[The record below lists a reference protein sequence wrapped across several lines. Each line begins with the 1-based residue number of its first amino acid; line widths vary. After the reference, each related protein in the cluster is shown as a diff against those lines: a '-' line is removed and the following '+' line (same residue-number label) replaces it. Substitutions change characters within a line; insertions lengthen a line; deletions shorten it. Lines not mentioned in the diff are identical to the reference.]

1 MDVNDQLFKGTSF
14 SDLMSDVY
22 HNSKKKD
29 RQINQLISQLQP
41 LIRTASDA
49 TIIVPLIKEYLD
61 VAVKND
67 DHLVKLTA
75 IVDNKIIRDY
85 IDSLIH
91 DSYDFTHIFKL
102 LGCKSNIN
110 RDFIITKLESKSIQS
125 KIIKKITNYKKIP
138 KKTLDYYKTN
148 CDKEISDEDIINAI
162 LKYLHKKYNEQ
173 SIFWID
179 IDTIYFNG
187 WNKNELDEEGPR
199 EYIYNILCKSNS
211 ICSIM

>member
-1 MDVNDQLFKGTSF
+1 MDVNDHLFKGKSF

-75 IVDNKIIRDY
+75 IVQRYISTQQTITGENSLLSEDEKNQLLKIAESEFEEELTDE
-85 IDSLIH
+85 ID
-91 DSYDFTHIFKL
+91 K
-102 LGCKSNIN
+102 
-110 RDFIITKLESKSIQS
+110 IQ
-125 KIIKKITNYKKIP
+125 NE
-138 KKTLDYYKTN
+138 
-148 CDKEISDEDIINAI
+148 DKELQEKINNVKES
-162 LKYLHKKYNEQ
+162 LE
-173 SIFWID
+173 
-179 IDTIYFNG
+179 
-187 WNKNELDEEGPR
+187 KNDAG
-199 EYIYNILCKSNS
+199 
-211 ICSIM
+211 

>member
-41 LIRTASDA
+41 LIRNASDA

-75 IVDNKIIRDY
+75 IVQRYISTQQTITGESSLLSEDEKNQLLKIADDTFQEELSDEI
-85 IDSLIH
+85 
-91 DSYDFTHIFKL
+91 
-102 LGCKSNIN
+102 
-110 RDFIITKLESKSIQS
+110 E
-125 KIIKKITNYKKIP
+125 KIENE
-138 KKTLDYYKTN
+138 
-148 CDKEISDEDIINAI
+148 DKELQEKINNV
-162 LKYLHKKYNEQ
+162 KKSLE
-173 SIFWID
+173 
-179 IDTIYFNG
+179 
-187 WNKNELDEEGPR
+187 NKDA
-199 EYIYNILCKSNS
+199 S
-211 ICSIM
+211 